1 MLDVLV
7 LIVRGCGVGKVP
19 TDVVKEIF
27 PRVVRVGVASDDV
40 AILQNA
46 GECIR
51 AFVSMAM
58 EDLLQW

>member
-7 LIVRGCGVGKVP
+7 LLVRGCGLGNVP
-19 TDVVKEIF
+19 NEVVREIF

-40 AILQNA
+40 AMLQNA
-46 GECIR
+46 GECVR

-58 EDLLQW
+58 EDLVQW